1 MRAEL
6 CKLAQN
12 FLFIILKRPSI
23 LNEVEVENIFFCEG
37 SFMDNFIGMKM

>member
-1 MRAEL
+1 MQVSTE
-6 CKLAQN
+6 